1 MQKEISERVITMQSV
16 RKMDAGVVKDL
27 AYGKEYV
34 VTMRVSVA
42 SIESEDNGDGTE
54 KLNFKVKPVGA
65 VDIKEVQYGV

>member
-16 RKMDAGVVKDL
+16 RKLDAGLANDL

-42 SIESEDNGDGTE
+42 MIESEDNGDGTE

-65 VDIKEVQYGV
+65 VDIKEVEFGI